1 MTQPEQVPVDTARRL
16 ARASRLV
23 AAQVKFD
30 SAVAAAL
37 DRILM
42 NAPPETLRPLA
53 KQVRKRIREIARG

>member
-1 MTQPEQVPVDTARRL
+1 MQLEQIDQDTARRI
-16 ARASRLV
+16 ARVSRLV

-53 KQVRKRIREIARG
+53 KQLRKRIREIARG

>member
-1 MTQPEQVPVDTARRL
+1 MQPEQISVDTARRV
-16 ARASRLV
+16 ARVSRLV

-30 SAVAAAL
+30 MAVAAAL

>member
-1 MTQPEQVPVDTARRL
+1 MQPEQISADTARQL
-16 ARASRLV
+16 ARVSRIV
-23 AAQVKFD
+23 AAQSKFD